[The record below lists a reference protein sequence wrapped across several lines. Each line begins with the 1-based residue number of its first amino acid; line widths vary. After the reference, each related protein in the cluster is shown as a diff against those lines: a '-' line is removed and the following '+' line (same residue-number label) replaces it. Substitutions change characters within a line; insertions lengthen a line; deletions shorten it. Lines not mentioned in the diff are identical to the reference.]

1 MSSFDTVVPF
11 QLENSAVRGRLVR
24 LDEQAWK
31 ILDQHDY
38 PAAVNAYLAQ
48 VTALGITLANCF
60 KYDGLFT
67 LQITGD
73 GPLRILVVDIED
85 QKFVRG
91 CARFD
96 NDQVMALSEKDSKN
110 IQKIFGQG
118 TLVFT
123 IDPKTGDDRYQ
134 GVVELTGTTLSE
146 TTHHFF
152 RQSEQLETG
161 IVLANGSDRHELA
174 CAALMIQRLPLDQNV
189 SPEDRDEADDKWI
202 HALSVVGSTTRK
214 ELLDR
219 ALSNNDLLYRLFW
232 EGGVRTYDAQAIEA
246 RCRCSQVKIKDMLDG
261 FSVLDRQE
269 MLFEDK
275 ITVTCEFCGV
285 GYSFSEDDF

>member
-1 MSSFDTVVPF
+1 MVWTPF
-11 QLENSAVRGRLVR
+11 
-24 LDEQAWK
+24 
-31 ILDQHDY
+31 
-38 PAAVNAYLAQ
+38 
-48 VTALGITLANCF
+48 
-60 KYDGLFT
+60 
-67 LQITGD
+67 
-73 GPLRILVVDIED
+73 
-85 QKFVRG
+85 
-91 CARFD
+91 
-96 NDQVMALSEKDSKN
+96 
-110 IQKIFGQG
+110 KIFGTLDAGNLIILAMVKLRPYHLPQG
-118 TLVFT
+118 ERWT
-123 IDPKTGDDRYQ
+123 
-134 GVVELTGTTLSE
+134 
-146 TTHHFF
+146 
-152 RQSEQLETG
+152 
-161 IVLANGSDRHELA
+161 
-174 CAALMIQRLPLDQNV
+174 
-189 SPEDRDEADDKWI
+189 DDKWI